1 MIFAVEMCSVSGLRG
16 LLKGGGAND
25 GEAIRIILSLQES
38 NLGKKFLS
46 KELIGLECSGG
57 YKQRNVLRTS
67 LPRPNS
73 IVCISSVDFSQQLH
87 KTKLRPPP

>member
-1 MIFAVEMCSVSGLRG
+1 MCSGSGLRE

-25 GEAIRIILSLQES
+25 GEPIRIILSLQES

-46 KELIGLECSGG
+46 KELMGLECSGG
-57 YKQRNVLRTS
+57 YKQRGVLRTG

-73 IVCISSVDFSQQLH
+73 MVCTLCQALTSPSNC
-87 KTKLRPPP
+87 TKRN